1 MIGHCLLVRRAQKK
15 RTEARFSSD
24 SASNQ
29 RLSIAGTSRTG
40 EPTNS

>member
-1 MIGHCLLVRRAQKK
+1 MIGHCLPVRQAQKK
-15 RTEARFSSD
+15 RTEVRFSSD

-29 RLSIAGTSRTG
+29 RLSMLGTSRTG